1 MDVVITRSLVI
12 PESELRLTAV
22 RSRGPGGQ
30 HVNKVNTRMVLE
42 FDLEHSSA
50 LSEIQKRQLRKS
62 LARRVNRQGVLRLQA
77 QQHRSQSA
85 NKAEVIEKFAL
96 LLQQAFRPAK
106 ARVPTKVPTR
116 TRERRITEKKQRGNV
131 KRVRKKVAYG
141 DE

>member
-1 MDVVITRSLVI
+1 MGVVITRSLVI

-22 RSRGPGGQ
+22 RSSGPGGQ

-50 LSEIQKRQLRKS
+50 LTEIQKRQLRKS
-62 LARRVNRQGVLRLQA
+62 LDHRVNRQGVLRLQA
-77 QQHRSQSA
+77 QRHRTQSA
-85 NKAEVIEKFAL
+85 NKAEVIEKFAT

-106 ARVPTKVPTR
+106 ARVPTKVPNR
-116 TRERRITEKKQRGNV
+116 IRERRITEKKQRGDV
-131 KRVRKKVAYG
+131 KRVRKKMAYG